1 MTPPVFDPTTTA
13 LAEKIYADLLRNA
26 VVISDK
32 GVQLTTDPKNI
43 AKISFKLAA
52 SFKDV
57 ENELNAE
64 NLPKNQDFKLDI
76 SDMAAWNK

>member
-1 MTPPVFDPTTTA
+1 MTVPLFDPSTTA
-13 LAEKIYADLLRNA
+13 LAESIYTDLLRNA
-26 VVISDK
+26 VVVSSN

-52 SFKDV
+52 SFKEV

-64 NLPKNQDFKLDI
+64 NLPKNQDFTLDV

>member
-1 MTPPVFDPTTTA
+1 MTAPLFDPSTTA
-13 LAEKIYADLLRNA
+13 LAERIYTDLLRNA
-26 VVISDK
+26 VAISDK
-32 GVQLTTDPKNI
+32 GVQLSTDPKNI

-52 SFKDV
+52 AFKGV

-64 NLPKNQDFKLDI
+64 NLPKNQDFTLDV

>member
-1 MTPPVFDPTTTA
+1 MTAPVFDPSTTA
-13 LAEKIYADLLRNA
+13 LAESIYTDLLRNA
-26 VVISDK
+26 VVVSSN

-52 SFKDV
+52 SFKEV

-64 NLPKNQDFKLDI
+64 NLPKNQDFTLDV

>member
-1 MTPPVFDPTTTA
+1 
-13 LAEKIYADLLRNA
+13 
-26 VVISDK
+26 VVSSN

-52 SFKDV
+52 SFKEV

-64 NLPKNQDFKLDI
+64 NLPKNQDFTLDVA
-76 SDMAAWNK
+76 DMAAWNK

>member
-1 MTPPVFDPTTTA
+1 MTAPVFDPSTTA
-13 LAEKIYADLLRNA
+13 LAESIYTDLLRNA
-26 VVISDK
+26 VVVSSN

-43 AKISFKLAA
+43 ARISFKLAA
-52 SFKDV
+52 SFKEV

-64 NLPKNQDFKLDI
+64 NLPKNQDFTLDV

>member
-1 MTPPVFDPTTTA
+1 MTAPLFDPSTTA
-13 LAEKIYADLLRNA
+13 LAESIYTDLLRNA
-26 VVISDK
+26 VVVSSN

-52 SFKDV
+52 AFKAV

-64 NLPKNQDFKLDI
+64 NLPKNQDFTLDVA
-76 SDMAAWNK
+76 DMAAWNK

>member
-1 MTPPVFDPTTTA
+1 MTAPVFDPTTTA

-26 VVISDK
+26 VAVSDK
-32 GVQLTTDPKNI
+32 GVQLSADPKNV
-43 AKISFKLAA
+43 ARLSFKLAA
-52 SFKDV
+52 SFREV

-76 SDMAAWNK
+76 ADMAAWNK

>member
-1 MTPPVFDPTTTA
+1 MTAPLFDPSTTA
-13 LAEKIYADLLRNA
+13 LAESIYTDLLRNA
-26 VVISDK
+26 VVVSSN

-52 SFKDV
+52 SFKEV

-64 NLPKNQDFKLDI
+64 NLPKNQDFTLDV

>member
-1 MTPPVFDPTTTA
+1 MTAPLFDPSTTA
-13 LAEKIYADLLRNA
+13 LAESIYTDLLRNA
-26 VVISDK
+26 VVVSST

-52 SFKDV
+52 SFKEV

-64 NLPKNQDFKLDI
+64 NLPKNQDFTLDV

>member
-1 MTPPVFDPTTTA
+1 MTAPLFDPSTTA
-13 LAEKIYADLLRNA
+13 LAESIYTDLLRNA
-26 VVISDK
+26 VVVSSN

-43 AKISFKLAA
+43 AKISFKLAS
-52 SFKDV
+52 SFKEV

-76 SDMAAWNK
+76 ADMAAWNK

>member
-1 MTPPVFDPTTTA
+1 MTALVFDPSTTA
-13 LAEKIYADLLRNA
+13 LAESIYTDLLRNA
-26 VVISDK
+26 VVVSSN

-52 SFKDV
+52 SFKEV

-64 NLPKNQDFKLDI
+64 NLPKNQDFTLDV

>member
-1 MTPPVFDPTTTA
+1 MTAPLFDPSTTA
-13 LAEKIYADLLRNA
+13 LAESIYTDLLRNA
-26 VVISDK
+26 VVVSSN

-52 SFKDV
+52 SFKEV

-76 SDMAAWNK
+76 ADMAAWNK